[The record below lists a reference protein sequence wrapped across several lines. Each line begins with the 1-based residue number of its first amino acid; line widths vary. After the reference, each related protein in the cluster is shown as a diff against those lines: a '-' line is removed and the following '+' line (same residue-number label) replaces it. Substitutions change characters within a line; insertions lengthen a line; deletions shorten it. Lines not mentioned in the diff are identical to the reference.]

1 MYYLQEGILMT
12 SAQIIIMIAIIL
24 YLAAVIIVGFRYSKT
39 NSVSDFYLGGRR
51 LGPLVTAMSA
61 EASDMSSWLLMGLP
75 GVAYATGL
83 CDPFWTAAGLAVGT
97 YLNWLIVAKRLRVY
111 SQEIGEFTIPGFF
124 AGRYHDKSNVIKLIS
139 ALVIVAF
146 FVPYT
151 ASGFKGCGKVFGT
164 LFNTDYHVTMVI
176 CAVVIV
182 VYTMLGGFLAAS
194 VTDFIQSIVMSV
206 AIIAVLGSGIKTAG
220 GWSAVSENAKGLAG
234 YISLASTHASD
245 GTASNY
251 GVLTTISTVSWGL
264 GYFGVP
270 HVLLRF
276 MAIEDRNKLKL
287 SRRIA
292 SIWVVI
298 AMGAAILIGIIGN
311 ALTANGSL
319 PKLDD
324 PETIIVQISILIS
337 QHGAVFALLAG
348 IILAGI
354 LASAMSTADSQLLV
368 ASSSISEDV
377 LKGFFKKKVS
387 DKAGVL
393 IARITLLI
401 IGLIGVIIAWDPDSS
416 VFNIVGFAWAGFGAA
431 FAPVMLFSL
440 FWKRTTKQGA
450 LAGMITGSLIVFLWD
465 NVFVKLAMNGGEATD
480 LSTFLSSIYE
490 LFPAFVAASIMI
502 VVVSL
507 ITKAPDKE
515 VVDEFDRCKKL
526 IAEG

>member
-1 MYYLQEGILMT
+1 MT
-12 SAQIIIMIAIIL
+12 SAQIIIMIAIVV

-39 NSVSDFYLGGRR
+39 NNVGDFYLGGRK

-83 CDPFWTAAGLAVGT
+83 CDPFWTAAGLAIGT
-97 YLNWLIVAKRLRVY
+97 YFNWLIVAKRLRVY
-111 SQEIGEFTIPGFF
+111 SQEIGEFTLPGFF
-124 AGRYHDKSNVIKLIS
+124 SGRYHDKSNIIKLIS

-164 LFNTDYHVTMVI
+164 LFNADYHVTMI
-176 CAVVIV
+176 ISAIVIV

-194 VTDFIQSIVMSV
+194 VTDFIQSIVMSI
-206 AIIAVLGSGIKTAG
+206 AIITVLTYGISNAG
-220 GWSAVSENAKGLAG
+220 GWDAVVDNAKSLAG
-234 YISLASTHASD
+234 YISLTSTHASD
-245 GTASNY
+245 GSAAPY
-251 GVLTTISTVSWGL
+251 GVMTTISILSWGL
-264 GYFGVP
+264 GYFGMP

-276 MAIEDRNKLKL
+276 MAIEDHKKLKL

-298 AMGAAILIGIIGN
+298 AMSAAILIGIVGS
-311 ALTANGSL
+311 ALTKTGWL
-319 PKLDD
+319 PILDD
-324 PETIIVQISILIS
+324 PETIIVQISLLIS
-337 QHGAVFALLAG
+337 KHGAFFALIAG

-377 LKGFFKKKVS
+377 LKGFFKKNVS
-387 DKAGVL
+387 DKTGVL
-393 IARITLLI
+393 IARLTLLI
-401 IGLIGVIIAWDPDSS
+401 IGIIAVIIAWDPDSS

-440 FWKRTTKQGA
+440 FWKRTTKQGVI
-450 LAGMITGSLIVFLWD
+450 AGMLTGSIIVFCWD
-465 NVFVKLAMNGGEATD
+465 NLFVKLAMQGGFTNDPVATD
-480 LSTFLSSIYE
+480 LSNFLSSIYE
-490 LFPAFVAASIMI
+490 LFPAFVLASIAI
-502 VVVSL
+502 FVVSL
-507 ITKAPDKE
+507 ITKEPDKE
-515 VVDEFDRCKKL
+515 VTEEFDKCKKL
-526 IAEG
+526 IAES

>member
-1 MYYLQEGILMT
+1 MT
-12 SAQIIIMIAIIL
+12 SAQIIIMIAIVL

-39 NSVSDFYLGGRR
+39 SSVGDFYLGGRR

-75 GVAYATGL
+75 GVAYALGL

-124 AGRYHDKSNVIKLIS
+124 SSRYHDKSNVIKLIS

-164 LFNTDYHVTMVI
+164 LFNTDYHTTMVI
-176 CAVVIV
+176 CAIVIV

-194 VTDFIQSIVMSV
+194 VTDFIQSIVMSI
-206 AIIAVLGSGIKTAG
+206 AIIAVLGYGIKTAG
-220 GWSAVSENAKGLAG
+220 GWAQVSENAKGLAG
-234 YISLASTHASD
+234 YISLTATHGED
-245 GTASNY
+245 GAAPY
-251 GVLTTISTVSWGL
+251 GVLTTISTISWGL
-264 GYFGVP
+264 GYFGMP

-276 MAIEDRNKLKL
+276 MAIKDKKKLKL

-292 SIWVVI
+292 SVWVVI
-298 AMGAAILIGIIGN
+298 AMGAAILIGIVGN
-311 ALTANGSL
+311 ALSAKGSL
-319 PKLDD
+319 ETLSD
-324 PETIIVQISILIS
+324 PETIIVRISLLIS
-337 QHGAVFALLAG
+337 EHGVIFALLAG

-368 ASSSISEDV
+368 ASSSVSEDI

-387 DKAGVL
+387 DKTGVL

-401 IGLIGVIIAWDPDSS
+401 IGLIAVIIAWDPDSS

-440 FWKRTTKQGA
+440 FWKRTTKQGVV
-450 LAGMITGSLIVFLWD
+450 AGMITGSLVVFLWD
-465 NVFVKLAMNGGEATD
+465 NVIVKLAMVNGFSANAQPTD
-480 LSTFLSSIYE
+480 LSNFLGAIYE
-490 LFPAFVAASIMI
+490 LFPAFVLAAI
-502 VVVSL
+502 VIFVVSL
-507 ITKAPDKE
+507 ITKAPEKE
-515 VVDEFDRCKKL
+515 VTDEFEKCQKL